1 MTRKYLIV
9 SVLFLSFFQ
18 ISCLKNSIAECSY
31 SPCKFVAPSTEITAV
46 SNYLSANSL
55 TATQH
60 CSGVFYTITTAGTG
74 KQANACSGVNVKYT
88 GKLTNGNT
96 FDQQVVNPVGIDL
109 NNVVNGWRIGIPL
122 IKEGGT
128 MTLYIPPYMG
138 YGAQDI
144 KDANGNVLIP
154 ANSII
159 IFTIELTAVL

>member
-9 SVLFLSFFQ
+9 SVLILSFFQ
-18 ISCLKNSIAECSY
+18 ISCLKNSIGECSY
-31 SPCKFVAPSTEITAV
+31 SPCKFVAPTSEINAI

-60 CSGVFYTITTAGTG
+60 CSGVFYSIGTAGTG
-74 KQANACSGVNVKYT
+74 KQPNACNGVNVKYT
-88 GKLTNGNT
+88 GKLTNGNV
-96 FDQQVVNPVGIDL
+96 FDEQVINPVGIDL

-122 IKEGGT
+122 INAGGT
-128 MTLYIPPYMG
+128 MTLYIPPYLG

>member
-1 MTRKYLIV
+1 MTRKYLLV

-18 ISCLKNSIAECSY
+18 ISCLKNSVAECSY
-31 SPCKFVAPSTEITAV
+31 SPCKFVAPASEITAV

-60 CSGVFYTITTAGTG
+60 CSGVFYSITTAGTG

-88 GKLTNGNT
+88 GKRTDGFI
-96 FDQQVVNPVGIDL
+96 FDQKVANAVGVDL
-109 NNVVNGWRIGIPL
+109 NNVINGWRIGIPL
-122 IKEGGT
+122 IKEGGA

>member
-1 MTRKYLIV
+1 MTRKYLLV

-18 ISCLKNSIAECSY
+18 ISCLKNNIAECSY
-31 SPCKFVAPSTEITAV
+31 SPCKFVAPASEITAV
-46 SNYLSANSL
+46 TNYLSANSI

-60 CSGVFYTITTAGTG
+60 CSGVFYSIGSTGTG
-74 KQANACSGVNVKYT
+74 KQPNACSSVSVKYT
-88 GKLTNGNT
+88 GKLTNGIE
-96 FDQQVVNPVGIDL
+96 FDKQVVNPVGIDL

-122 IKEGGT
+122 IKAGGT

-144 KDANGNVLIP
+144 RDANGNILIP